1 MAAAGE
7 MAIGK
12 AAGAEADIIAAAGKT
27 AIHGGSWGDGDW
39 EGGNKLLFFSKSIF
53 QVTLGLNTSRV
64 YKKYCYCAWRQL
76 GRMRLGRR
84 RAARHLEWRRMGR
97 WLCVAAAGKA
107 VIIIPI
113 NLTVSFVIFFDDNL

>member
-39 EGGNKLLFFSKSIF
+39 EGG
-53 QVTLGLNTSRV
+53 
-64 YKKYCYCAWRQL
+64 
-76 GRMRLGRR
+76 GRR
-84 RAARHLEWRRMGR
+84 G
-97 WLCVAAAGKA
+97 
-107 VIIIPI
+107 
-113 NLTVSFVIFFDDNL
+113 S